1 MRNYSRLQVRN
12 YHRLSSFQKTS
23 KICTLSQSRY
33 SNIKI
38 SSNLSSLKENNKAN
52 SMNTML
58 ERSSNRF
65 QKPSNSF
72 ITMILFMVIFDQKIS
87 FAIVNQMGHS
97 LSSWCAILETKRKN
111 ISINLFTRHQSC
123 LKGNYKIKR
132 KIFGKLD

>member
-1 MRNYSRLQVRN
+1 MKNYSRLQVRN

-23 KICTLSQSRY
+23 RNCTLSQSRY
-33 SNIKI
+33 SNTKI
-38 SSNLSSLKENNKAN
+38 SSNLSNLKENNKAN

-87 FAIVNQMGHS
+87 LAIVSQMGHS

-111 ISINLFTRHQSC
+111 ISIILFTRHQNC
-123 LKGNYKIKR
+123 WKGNYKIKR

>member
-1 MRNYSRLQVRN
+1 MKNYSRLQVRN

-33 SNIKI
+33 SNTKI
-38 SSNLSSLKENNKAN
+38 SSNLSNLKENNKAN

-87 FAIVNQMGHS
+87 FAIVSQMGHS

-111 ISINLFTRHQSC
+111 ISIILFTRHQNC
-123 LKGNYKIKR
+123 WKGNYKIKR